1 MEALVASLPVG
12 VIATPS
18 VVERYEDVPGSVK
31 LVCTNALNIFQE
43 QHTVT
48 GYALYFKIPR

>member
-1 MEALVASLPVG
+1 MASLPVG